1 MITISFTPDGIGR
14 GFYTEEID
22 LTAVGPLTI
31 ERATSVEFN
40 HAAQQWGSGI
50 SAVNFCTIIL
60 PARSAS
66 RGSNNTSTNRKEFS

>member
-22 LTAVGPLTI
+22 LTAVGPLTV

-40 HAAQQWGSGI
+40 HAAQQWEVRDLSGQ
-50 SAVNFCTIIL
+50 L
-60 PARSAS
+60 LHQHPS
-66 RGSNNTSTNRKEFS
+66 RAECLAWEQQHFNQ

>member
-22 LTAVGPLTI
+22 LTAVGPLSV

-40 HAAQQWGSGI
+40 QAAQQWEVRDLSGQ
-50 SAVNFCTIIL
+50 L
-60 PARSAS
+60 LHDHPS
-66 RGSNNTSTNRKEFS
+66 RAECLAWEQQHFNQ